1 MADRNAFEQ
10 HCWQGLYPEEIYDI
24 YAPYQRETQ
33 IKGRTALLMIDLY
46 QLCFAGGD
54 RPVRELLADYPSSCG
69 EHAWAALPAIQQV
82 LAATRSAEL
91 PVLYSTKDQR
101 NAGASTGVKATHRKP
116 GADSTTKAY
125 AIQPELAPVDGEL
138 MIHKE
143 RASCFFGT
151 PLVTYLQ
158 KLKVE
163 TLLVCGE
170 STSGCVRAT
179 VVDAYSYGFHTVVV
193 EEGVFDRNPIAHRA
207 NLFDLHHKYAD
218 VMSVQEVLDHLES
231 LRSRP

>member
-1 MADRNAFEQ
+1 MASVTDFEN
-10 HCWQGLYPEEIYDI
+10 HCWQDLYPTDIYDI
-24 YAPYQRETQ
+24 YAPYRRETV
-33 IKGRTALLMIDLY
+33 IKGRVALLMIDLY
-46 QLCFAGGD
+46 QLCFAGGN
-54 RPVRELLADYPSSCG
+54 RPVTELLADYPSSCG
-69 EHAWAALPAIQQV
+69 EHAWAAMPAIQSV
-82 LAATRSAEL
+82 LNTARDHNL
-91 PVLYSTKDQR
+91 PVIYSTKDQR
-101 NAGASTGVKATHRKP
+101 NALSGVGVRATNRRA
-116 GADSTTKAY
+116 GSDSTTDAY
-125 AIQPELAPVDGEL
+125 AIQPELAPADGDL
-138 MIHKE
+138 MIYKE

-158 KLKVE
+158 KLKID

-193 EEGVFDRNPIAHRA
+193 EEGVFDRNWIAHQA

-218 VMSVQEVLDHLES
+218 VMAVDEVLGS